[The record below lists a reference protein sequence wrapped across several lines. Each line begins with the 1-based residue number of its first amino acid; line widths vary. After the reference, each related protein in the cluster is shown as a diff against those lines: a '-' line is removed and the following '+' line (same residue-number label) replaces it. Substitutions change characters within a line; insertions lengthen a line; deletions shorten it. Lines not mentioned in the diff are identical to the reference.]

1 MAVATDL
8 LDRVAPADPAA
19 PRIGAAGRSGAAA
32 TAIDCHAHVFE
43 RSLPLAAT
51 RRYSCAHDA
60 TPSQYLE
67 MLDAHGLSH
76 GVLVQPSFLGTDNR
90 YMVAALQRHPERLR
104 GVAVL
109 PPDVAPDRLAA
120 LDEAGV
126 VGLRLNLI
134 GLPDPVLDRDP
145 WPSLLRRIVSLDWQ
159 VEVHAEAR
167 RLPGVVGPLVRA
179 GVRVVVDHFGR
190 PDPAQGI
197 DDPGFRWLLSAAAS
211 RRVWVKLSGAYR
223 NGADGV
229 GERTAAAAMPLLR
242 DSVGPERLLWGSDWP
257 HTQFEGV
264 ADCATAR
271 AQLET
276 WLPDPEER
284 KLVLVD
290 TPLRLFRF
298 EAEQNGIREA
308 S

>member
-1 MAVATDL
+1 M
-8 LDRVAPADPAA
+8 
-19 PRIGAAGRSGAAA
+19 
-32 TAIDCHAHVFE
+32 
-43 RSLPLAAT
+43 
-51 RRYSCAHDA
+51 
-60 TPSQYLE
+60 
-67 MLDAHGLSH
+67 
-76 GVLVQPSFLGTDNR
+76 
-90 YMVAALQRHPERLR
+90 
-104 GVAVL
+104 
-109 PPDVAPDRLAA
+109 
-120 LDEAGV
+120 

-134 GLPDPVLDRDP
+134 GLPDPMLDQDP
-145 WPSLLRRIVSLDWQ
+145 WPSLLRRVVSLGWQ

-271 AQLET
+271 AARDLAAGSRGAKARPGGHAVAIVPVRSRAKRDQGSILIVHV
-276 WLPDPEER
+276 R
-284 KLVLVD
+284 
-290 TPLRLFRF
+290 
-298 EAEQNGIREA
+298 GSA
-308 S
+308 SVQVRTSAKASSATSRRGAARCA